1 MCLRACSLLYRY
13 WFDVLSP
20 VNIEVLIC
28 LFAAACQN
36 CMQVVIYKR
45 GRTLRV
51 PIESLS
57 SGGQEPSVFLSH
69 YYSHVSHTAHH
80 FESAPC
86 ASWDASR
93 RK

>member
-36 CMQVVIYKR
+36 RMQVVIYKR
-45 GRTLRV
+45 GRTVRARAYRAFSFWRARAERFLRRYY
-51 PIESLS
+51 
-57 SGGQEPSVFLSH
+57 FL
-69 YYSHVSHTAHH
+69 VSHTTRHVETAT
-80 FESAPC
+80 C
-86 ASWDASR
+86 ASRYASQ
-93 RK
+93 